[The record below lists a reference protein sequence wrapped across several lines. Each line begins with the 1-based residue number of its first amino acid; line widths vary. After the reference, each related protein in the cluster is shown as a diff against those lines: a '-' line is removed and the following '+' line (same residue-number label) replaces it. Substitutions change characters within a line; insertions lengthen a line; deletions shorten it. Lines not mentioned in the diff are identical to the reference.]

1 MELALLLPDFE
12 RVMMLE
18 DVFLLV
24 LALVAVLLLDLV
36 DLLLL
41 LFAAEVSL
49 GAFDLSSEV
58 GLLDD
63 VELVG
68 ALVVVTLGTAVVG
81 VPVTCY
87 MDERWSRSRKHVRH
101 RFRHKKCNL
110 NEQLK
115 LTLPVGLK
123 LGLTLGDNVLTVTS
137 PATTSTC

>member
-1 MELALLLPDFE
+1 M
-12 RVMMLE
+12 
-18 DVFLLV
+18 LV

-81 VPVTCY
+81 VPVTGY
-87 MDERWSRSRKHVRH
+87 GRKM
-101 RFRHKKCNL
+101 
-110 NEQLK
+110 E
-115 LTLPVGLK
+115 
-123 LGLTLGDNVLTVTS
+123 
-137 PATTSTC
+137 

>member
-12 RVMMLE
+12 RLMMLE

-49 GAFDLSSEV
+49 GASDLSSEV

-68 ALVVVTLGTAVVG
+68 ALVVVILGTAVVG
-81 VPVTCY
+81 VAVTGCG
-87 MDERWSRSRKHVRH
+87 RKM
-101 RFRHKKCNL
+101 
-110 NEQLK
+110 E
-115 LTLPVGLK
+115 
-123 LGLTLGDNVLTVTS
+123 
-137 PATTSTC
+137 

>member
-1 MELALLLPDFE
+1 MPDFE
-12 RVMMLE
+12 RLMMLE

-49 GAFDLSSEV
+49 GASDLSSEV

-68 ALVVVTLGTAVVG
+68 ALVVVILGTAVVG
-81 VPVTCY
+81 VAVTGCG
-87 MDERWSRSRKHVRH
+87 RKM
-101 RFRHKKCNL
+101 
-110 NEQLK
+110 E
-115 LTLPVGLK
+115 
-123 LGLTLGDNVLTVTS
+123 
-137 PATTSTC
+137 

>member
-1 MELALLLPDFE
+1 
-12 RVMMLE
+12 MMLE

-49 GAFDLSSEV
+49 GASDLSSEV

-68 ALVVVTLGTAVVG
+68 ALVVVILGTTVVG
-81 VPVTCY
+81 VPVTGY
-87 MDERWSRSRKHVRH
+87 GRKM
-101 RFRHKKCNL
+101 
-110 NEQLK
+110 E
-115 LTLPVGLK
+115 
-123 LGLTLGDNVLTVTS
+123 
-137 PATTSTC
+137 